1 MRTRTRLQKK
11 KKNLE
16 HAVGRQRASPFDSCK
31 FKKLNMSRTNSFK
44 RYINIL
50 GHTSTFFQIN

>member
-11 KKNLE
+11 NNLE

-31 FKKLNMSRTNSFK
+31 FKKLNMSRTNPSK
-44 RYINIL
+44 RYMNIL
-50 GHTSTFFQIN
+50 GHTSIFFQIN